1 MHILCTYLGIS
12 PGKIYLIL
20 TKKKKKDDVSNI
32 IIAYVKTDVENEED
46 LPNHTDAIVLN
57 PVPESNLIPVSVSK
71 HPASNCFTAKAVEN
85 PLKRITL

>member
-1 MHILCTYLGIS
+1 M
-12 PGKIYLIL
+12 
-20 TKKKKKDDVSNI
+20 
-32 IIAYVKTDVENEED
+32 KTDVENEED